1 MVNRLDLFFF
11 VVLVAGRLVLPR
23 LCLSCT
29 VSWLFFAV
37 VRLCSIARGEANRAA
52 DTLPPALRAC
62 PWPRGFIAHASYT
75 QPTTGVRSARDACS
89 ALSTDAAA
97 CAHALPRQTAW
108 PATASLG
115 LMTSASPE
123 GPHPPPVYGVW
134 SSRASTPTAPGI
146 RDIWTAMDLPPRRPR
161 LARPPRRKQPAAQHP
176 VLQNRAPGPRRPSP
190 SPPWP
195 PTAPTSSEV
204 TATRDTG
211 YGTLTA
217 ARHAADMDGVDV
229 GRDLMPCPAG
239 ESTASWVD
247 G

>member
-1 MVNRLDLFFF
+1 
-11 VVLVAGRLVLPR
+11 
-23 LCLSCT
+23 
-29 VSWLFFAV
+29 
-37 VRLCSIARGEANRAA
+37 
-52 DTLPPALRAC
+52 
-62 PWPRGFIAHASYT
+62 
-75 QPTTGVRSARDACS
+75 
-89 ALSTDAAA
+89 
-97 CAHALPRQTAW
+97 
-108 PATASLG
+108 
-115 LMTSASPE
+115 MTSASPE

-217 ARHAADMDGVDV
+217 ARHAADMDGVDLMFTGGEM
-229 GRDLMPCPAG
+229 GRLRIHKAG
-239 ESTASWVD
+239 RNIHGREHHRLQAPQNHVQRPPSLAPTRLGGIDHPRLESCHEEE
-247 G
+247 